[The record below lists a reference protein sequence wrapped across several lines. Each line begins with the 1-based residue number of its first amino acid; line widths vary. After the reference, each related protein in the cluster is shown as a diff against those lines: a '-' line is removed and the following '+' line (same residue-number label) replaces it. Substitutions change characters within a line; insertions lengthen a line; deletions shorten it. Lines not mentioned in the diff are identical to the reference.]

1 MRGNKMFNAEKVK
14 NECVEWIRDFFDKN
28 GRDCNAVVGI
38 SGGKDSSVVAGLCV
52 EALGKDRVIGVLM
65 PQGEQHDIDAS
76 YQNFSLSDLQSR
88 EKMQSTALG
97 DIHIY
102 GGTYPITYN
111 NEAVQIGYRLGKLSA
126 HNRVYAID
134 DDTALDM
141 SAMNHPT
148 PSLTAALHTLRDVD
162 QPGNSLLERYRI
174 YNSEAWS
181 KANHAVY
188 VQANAIR
195 TQENAYAGA
204 EMVAKWY
211 ERNLK
216 IFANIQHLAAN
227 HERLLILF
235 GAGHLEILKS
245 LVNADC
251 NLELVDS
258 SEYLSL

>member
-1 MRGNKMFNAEKVK
+1 MTKIFLLGTFHFMESQIDFYSSDVQ
-14 NECVEWIRDFFDKN
+14 NELAIL
-28 GRDCNAVVGI
+28 AQ
-38 SGGKDSSVVAGLCV
+38 GLLQFQPDAIAV
-52 EALGKDRVIGVLM
+52 EAAAHAQK
-65 PQGEQHDIDAS
+65 DIDAS

-88 EKMQSTALG
+88 EKMQSKALG
-97 DIHIY
+97 DIHLY

-174 YNSEAWS
+174 CNSEAWS

-245 LVNADC
+245 LINADC
-251 NLELVDS
+251 NLQLVDS